1 MKLEIYVF
9 TSFVASVAAIVFR
22 VAFPGGRDTA
32 AVVASE
38 LGSVTGDVDAA
49 RLVRRVAAVVVRVAA
64 ERVGDAATRRA
75 LELVRR
81 ASRLGAVLVLVRIVQ
96 AIVVAVA
103 DPRLRDAALVVA
115 GEIPDVG
122 AGLDGRLRPRIENAS
137 LPVRREF
144 LPVRTSAF
152 RRQSGSSQIRRDGET
167 KFLASA
173 IVRCARMAGNDV
185 LENDKGN
192 KVTRM

>member
-1 MKLEIYVF
+1 MCL
-9 TSFVASVAAIVFR
+9 TSFVASVAAIVFGI
-22 VAFPGGRDTA
+22 AFPGGRDAA

-38 LGSVTGDVDAA
+38 LGSVARDVDAA
-49 RLVRRVAAVVVRVAA
+49 RLVRRVAAVVIRVTA
-64 ERVGDAATRRA
+64 ERVGDTAARCA

-81 ASRLGAVLVLVRIVQ
+81 AGWLGAVLILVRIVQ

-103 DPRLRDAALVVA
+103 DPRLGDAALVVA
-115 GEIPDVG
+115 GKVPNVG

-144 LPVRTSAF
+144 LAVRASAF
-152 RRQSGSSQIRRDGET
+152 RRQSGSRQIRRDGKT

-173 IVRCARMAGNDV
+173 IVRGAGMAGNDV
-185 LENDKGN
+185 L
-192 KVTRM
+192 